1 MPAPNIAPPSV
12 NGKGKAPAL
21 SVADAERQ
29 ALALLGPDPDEEEGE
44 ELELVEAPE
53 EEEAPPPADEPPA
66 APASD
71 EPPADEPPAPAVD
84 AAPDLWAETADVE
97 YTDEDT
103 GEKYVVRAPKSYA
116 EKVKGGY
123 ARRSM
128 MDRKLGAY
136 QRNREWLDPL
146 AEDGRLDRLSP
157 YLQQIFADNDI
168 QNAMVEVFARR
179 QSGKPLKFS
188 DDAIAQ
194 AADAGRG
201 TPAPAAAAPATME
214 AELARIQRENGY
226 DEYTMEVVRN
236 SFAPMQAAITQQL
249 ATMQSQYQP
258 FIEQQRAQQTQQ
270 AEGQRR
276 QQWMQQQAAQTR
288 TELISRWP
296 EVYEKGGND
305 VWDRVEKYA
314 RDAGLLDRYGM
325 QPLTFVEAHQRM
337 TRDESQ
343 NRAPSAAATVAQID
357 ATARRLASQAAQ
369 QTGNVVV
376 NSGAPQSQPPV
387 KKKVEIPRFIVDKRS
402 GVKRP
407 LTPLEVAEYARRQTG
422 GN

>member
-1 MPAPNIAPPSV
+1 MPVPKTVAPS
-12 NGKGKAPAL
+12 NGNGKAPAM
-21 SVADAERQ
+21 SVAEAERQ
-29 ALALLGPDPDEEEGE
+29 ALALLGPDPDDEEGE
-44 ELELVEAPE
+44 ELELVDAPE
-53 EEEAPPPADEPPA
+53 PATD
-66 APASD
+66 D
-71 EPPADEPPAPAVD
+71 EPPADTPDQPDQPDKPDEQPPVVD
-84 AAPDLWAETADVE
+84 AAPDIWAETADVE

-103 GEKYVVRAPKSYA
+103 GEKYMVRAPKSYA
-116 EKVKGGY
+116 DKVKGGY
-123 ARRSM
+123 ARRSI

-146 AEDGRLDRLSP
+146 AEDGRLDKLSP
-157 YLQQIFADNDI
+157 YLQQIFSDNDI

-194 AADAGRG
+194 AAAAG
-201 TPAPAAAAPATME
+201 AAAPTQPAAPQQVNVE
-214 AELARIQRENGY
+214 AELQRIQRENGY

-236 SFAPMQAAITQQL
+236 SFAPMQAAITAQMRG
-249 ATMQSQYQP
+249 MQEQYQP
-258 FIEQQRAQQTQQ
+258 FIEAQRTQQ
-270 AEGQRR
+270 AQAAEGQRR

-288 TELISRWP
+288 SELISRWP

-337 TRDESQ
+337 TRDETQ

-357 ATARRLASQAAQ
+357 AQARRLASQAAQ
-369 QTGNVVV
+369 QAGGVIV
-376 NSGAPQSQPPV
+376 NSGAPQSQPPA
-387 KKKVEIPRFIVDKRS
+387 KKKVEIPRFIIDKRS
-402 GVKRP
+402 GAKRP
-407 LTPLEVAEYARRQTG
+407 LTPLEIAEYTRRQSG

>member
-1 MPAPNIAPPSV
+1 M
-12 NGKGKAPAL
+12 
-21 SVADAERQ
+21 SVAEAERQ
-29 ALALLGPDPDEEEGE
+29 ALALLGPDPDDEEGE
-44 ELELVEAPE
+44 ELELVDAPE
-53 EEEAPPPADEPPA
+53 PATD
-66 APASD
+66 D
-71 EPPADEPPAPAVD
+71 EPPADTPDQPDQPDKPDEQPPVVD
-84 AAPDLWAETADVE
+84 AAPDIWAETADVE

-103 GEKYVVRAPKSYA
+103 GEKYMVRAPKSYA
-116 EKVKGGY
+116 DKVKGGY
-123 ARRSM
+123 ARRSI

-146 AEDGRLDRLSP
+146 AEDGRLDKLSP
-157 YLQQIFADNDI
+157 YLQQIFSDNDI

-194 AADAGRG
+194 AAAAG
-201 TPAPAAAAPATME
+201 AAAPPQPAAPQQVNVE
-214 AELARIQRENGY
+214 AELQRIQRENGY

-236 SFAPMQAAITQQL
+236 SFAPMQAAITAQMRG
-249 ATMQSQYQP
+249 MQEQYQP
-258 FIEQQRAQQTQQ
+258 FIEAQRTQQ
-270 AEGQRR
+270 AQAAEGQRR

-288 TELISRWP
+288 SELISRWP

-337 TRDESQ
+337 TRDETQ

-357 ATARRLASQAAQ
+357 AQARRLASQAAQ
-369 QTGNVVV
+369 QAGGVSV
-376 NSGAPQSQPPV
+376 NSGAPQSQPPATTTRAPSV
-387 KKKVEIPRFIVDKRS
+387 STEAVRPSASQSSRHIEQGS
-402 GVKRP
+402 GAKRP
-407 LTPLEVAEYARRQTG
+407 LTPLEIAEYTRRQSG